1 MEIKKYKIKAPI
13 FKITINKTF
22 LFVLGKAAVFLS
34 KHDFKIRKKI
44 EKLNIDFI
52 KLSILGMKESLIFK
66 RRGNSLK
73 KTKVLNDNSLK
84 IEIIFKNIDSAFLLL
99 TGQLGPEQGF
109 WEHRIFLKGN
119 ISNALI
125 FTEVLKRVEEILFPG
140 FFHKKLFKTKPEL
153 GLKDYLLRTALY
165 LLTPVWLIEFLIRG
179 N

>member
-1 MEIKKYKIKAPI
+1 MKIKEYRIKAPF

-34 KHDFKIRKKI
+34 EHDFKIKEKI
-44 EKLNIDFI
+44 EKLDIDFI
-52 KLSILGMKESLIFK
+52 KLSIPEMKESLIFK
-66 RRGNSLK
+66 KRGNSLK
-73 KTKVLNDNSLK
+73 KAKGLNDNSSK

-125 FTEVLKRVEEILFPG
+125 FTEILKRVEAILFPG
-140 FFHKKLFKTKPEL
+140 FFHRKLFKTKPKL
-153 GLKDYLLRTALY
+153 GLKDYLLRMELY
-165 LLTPVWLIEFLIRG
+165 LLTPLWLIKFLIKG
-179 N
+179 S